1 MQLGRT
7 RAVLLSGALL
17 VTTLPFTAS
26 AIAPHLTCGP
36 KQVGRWETI
45 PVRAFQPVSGL
56 ASTDA
61 ISAYTV
67 DRLRPQDV
75 AVTNGVR
82 VQVSHSNGCDWENA
96 VALDPAVTSAQPFVG
111 AGSSIVSLAMMQGR
125 ALAAVRE
132 GSGST
137 SRPHVLRF
145 DGQSWTTS
153 DSGLPPAGAP
163 RLLRAAS
170 DGRTAYLTVSPTST
184 GGSDDG
190 SPGTPV
196 PLPSLPPLPSPVPS
210 NPTGTPTGFLYATND
225 AGATWSLRTGPADL
239 PGGGTGFS
247 ALEVDPRD
255 PNWLYGIVDGKL
267 LTSKDGG
274 ASFTTVDGSGY
285 TAMVP
290 LLYGALVAFDGAG
303 HGMLVFGGKVVSRFA
318 APTGITSAAYRSD
331 DSMVMVESSG
341 VLRLVGPF
349 GQSGLATPSPHPARP
364 GSLLGD
370 SGVQSSFHAV
380 SGHDLLRF
388 VDPVARSVGQPP
400 PLAAGDRSVTPPVP
414 GTVLPGTRDVTLL
427 LGQSAKE
434 DFTLDL
440 PKNPTPLDLFFLVDV
455 STSMST
461 YIDNLKQNLHKVVDG
476 LTAAHIDLRVGV
488 GTLGTAPAKGEAP
501 YPDSYVYPPTADPSG
516 KVTPGPTYRK
526 PRIYSLIRPIG
537 EVGPSLDKAINSI
550 TLETDPPAGADCAS
564 SGPQVQGCH
573 TGTYHEG
580 QLLALEQMVTGS
592 GVKSEQDDVARTNTY
607 SAVAPGQDARFRGN
621 PDIRRIV
628 VLASD
633 EAFDAPYGTPQKPG
647 STVASPKLDFTRTL
661 GILNKARV
669 GVFGITA
676 GSPDSVDDM
685 TTLARGTH
693 TLAPPGGVSCGGDPV
708 QVLKPGDP
716 LVCSQDGD
724 FSAIIGRVLSSLT
737 DRQDVHLVAPTA
749 TPVLR
754 NLDES
759 ALAGL
764 DVKRP
769 NVARFSVTVSC
780 ADVQPGTYEQDVY
793 AMLRSYKVGTGRL
806 FVTCVA
812 PQAAVPPVPVT
823 QINRPPIA
831 PAVQPPVPPPAPPP
845 AAQPQ
850 PQPNP
855 NINPLTAGVTQEQQ
869 ELQVALATQE
879 LADEQDAGEG
889 VEQLAMVDRR
899 KREQVQALGLL
910 AFAMTV
916 CAGLGLSRLRAH
928 PEVAVSRAR

>member
-45 PVRAFQPVSGL
+45 PVRPFQPVSGL
-56 ASTDA
+56 PGTDA

-67 DRLRPQDV
+67 DRVRPQDV

-82 VQVSHSNGCDWENA
+82 VQVSHSNGCDWENSL
-96 VALDPAVTSAQPFVG
+96 ALDPVASASQPFAG
-111 AGSSIVSLAMMQGR
+111 ASSSIVSLAMMQGT

-137 SRPHVLRF
+137 SSPHVLRY
-145 DGQSWTTS
+145 DGRSWTTS

-163 RLLRAAS
+163 RLLRAGS
-170 DGRTAYLTVSPTST
+170 DGRTAYLTISPTAS

-190 SPGTPV
+190 TPDTPV
-196 PLPSLPPLPSPVPS
+196 PLPSVPPLPSPLPG
-210 NPTGTPTGFLYATND
+210 NPAAPPTGFLYATND
-225 AGATWSLRTGPADL
+225 GGATWSLRTGPTDL
-239 PGGGTGFS
+239 PGGGAGFS
-247 ALEVDPRD
+247 ALEVDPRNA
-255 PNWLYGIVDGKL
+255 NWLYGIVNGSL

-274 ASFTTVDGSGY
+274 STFTTIEGSGY
-285 TAMVP
+285 TAVAP
-290 LLYGALVAFDGAG
+290 LFYGALVAFDGAG
-303 HGMLVFGGKVVSRFA
+303 HGVLVLGGRVVSRFA
-318 APTGITSAAYRSD
+318 APQGITSAAYRAD

-341 VLRLVGPF
+341 VLRMVGPF
-349 GQSGLATPSPHPARP
+349 GQTGFATPSPHLARR

-370 SGVQSSFHAV
+370 NGVQSSFHAV

-388 VDPVARSVGQPP
+388 VDPIARTVGQPP
-400 PLAAGDRSVTPPVP
+400 PLAAGDRSVTPPIP
-414 GTVLPGTRDVTLL
+414 GTVQPGTKDVTLL
-427 LGQSAKE
+427 LGQSATE

-461 YIDNLKQNLHKVVDG
+461 YIDNLKQNIHKVVDR

-488 GTLGTAPAKGEAP
+488 GTLGTGPAQGEAP
-501 YPDSYVYPPTADPSG
+501 YPDSYVYPPSADPKTG
-516 KVTPGPTYRK
+516 QVTPGPTYRK

-537 EVGPSLDKAINSI
+537 EVDKDLNKAINSI
-550 TLETDPPAGADCAS
+550 TLETDPPVGAQH
-564 SGPQVQGCH
+564 SG
-573 TGTYHEG
+573 TFHEG

-592 GVKSEQDDVARTNTY
+592 GVHSEQDDQAHLSTY
-607 SAVAPGQDARFRGN
+607 SAVAPGQDARWRGN

-633 EAFDAPYGTPQKPG
+633 EAFDVPYGTPQKPG
-647 STVASPKLDFTRTL
+647 STVTSPKLDFTRTL
-661 GILNKARV
+661 RILNGARV
-669 GVFGITA
+669 GVFGITT
-676 GSPDSVDDM
+676 GSDDSIDDM

-693 TLAPPGGVSCGGDPV
+693 TFAPPGGVSCGSDPEDP
-708 QVLKPGDP
+708 QFLKQGDP
-716 LVCSQDGD
+716 LVCSKDGD
-724 FSAIIGRVLSSLT
+724 FSAIIGRVLSQLT

-764 DVKRP
+764 DVKRS
-769 NVARFSVTVSC
+769 NLAHFSVTVSC
-780 ADVQPGTYEQDVY
+780 ANVEPGTYEQDVF

-823 QINRPPIA
+823 QINKPPIA

-869 ELQVALATQE
+869 ELQVALALQE
-879 LADEQDAGEG
+879 LADEQDSGEG

-899 KREQVQALGLL
+899 KREQVQALGVL

-916 CAGLGLSRLRAH
+916 CAGLGLSRLRART
-928 PEVAVSRAR
+928 EVVVSRAR

>member
-1 MQLGRT
+1 VPLGRT
-7 RAVLLSGALL
+7 RAALLTGALL
-17 VTTLPFTAS
+17 VATLPFTAS

-36 KQVGRWETI
+36 KQVGRWESI
-45 PVRAFQPVSGL
+45 PIRDYQPVSGL
-56 ASTDA
+56 TPQPQTT
-61 ISAYTV
+61 AYTV
-67 DRLRPQDV
+67 DRVRPQDV
-75 AVTNGVR
+75 AVTNGQR
-82 VQVSHSNGCDWENA
+82 VQISHSNGCDWENA
-96 VALDPAVTSAQPFVG
+96 VALDPAASASQPFVG
-111 AGSSIVSLAMMQGR
+111 NGSSIVSLALLQGTG
-125 ALAAVRE
+125 LAAVR
-132 GSGST
+132 SST
-137 SRPHVLRF
+137 GAPHVLRF

-153 DSGLPPAGAP
+153 DSGLPPAGIP
-163 RLLRAAS
+163 RLLRAAG
-170 DGRTAYLTVSPTST
+170 DGRTAYLTISPTAT

-190 SPGTPV
+190 TPDTPV
-196 PLPSLPPLPSPVPS
+196 PLPTLPTLPPPVPG
-210 NPTGTPTGFLYATND
+210 NPAGTPTGFLYATTD
-225 AGATWSLRTGPADL
+225 GGATWSLRTGAGDL
-239 PGGGTGFS
+239 PNGGTGFS
-247 ALEVDPRD
+247 ALEVDPRNA
-255 PNWLYGIVDGKL
+255 NWLYGIVNGKL

-274 ASFTTVDGSGY
+274 ATFTTVDGSGY
-285 TAMVP
+285 TAMAP
-290 LLYGALVAFDGAG
+290 LFYGALVAFDGAG
-303 HGMLVFGGKVVSRFA
+303 HGVLVFGGRVIMTFA
-318 APTGITSAAYRSD
+318 APKGITSAAVRAD

-341 VLRLVGPF
+341 ALRMVGAF
-349 GQSGLATPSPHPARP
+349 GQAGFATPAPHPARR

-370 SGVQSSFHAV
+370 DGVQSSFHAI

-388 VDPVARSVGQPP
+388 VDPVARTVGQPP

-414 GTVLPGTRDVTLL
+414 GTVLPGSKDVTLL
-427 LGQSAKE
+427 LGQSATE

-461 YIDNLKQNLHKVVDG
+461 YIDNLKQNIHKVVDS
-476 LTAAHIDLRVGV
+476 LAAAHIDLRVGV
-488 GTLGTAPAKGEAP
+488 GTLGTAPAQGEAP
-501 YPDSYVYPPTADPSG
+501 YPDSYVYPPTADPKTG
-516 KVTPGPTYRK
+516 QVTPGPTYRK

-537 EVGPSLDKAINSI
+537 EVGKSLDKAINSI
-550 TLETDPPAGADCAS
+550 NLETDPPVGT
-564 SGPQVQGCH
+564 QH
-573 TGTYHEG
+573 TGTFHEG

-592 GVKSEQDDVARTNTY
+592 GVKSEQDDVAHSNTY
-607 SAVAPGQDARFRGN
+607 SAVAPGQDARWRGN

-628 VLASD
+628 VVASD

-647 STVASPKLDFTRTL
+647 STVGAPKLDFRRTL

-693 TLAPPGGVSCGGDPV
+693 TFAPPGGVSCGGDPV
-708 QVLKPGDP
+708 QRLKQGDP
-716 LVCSQDGD
+716 LVCSQEGD
-724 FSAIIGRVLSSLT
+724 FSAIIGRVLSQLT

-754 NLDES
+754 RLDES
-759 ALAGL
+759 SLAGL
-764 DVKRP
+764 DVKRA

-780 ADVQPGTYEQDVY
+780 ANVEPGTYEQDVF

-812 PQAAVPPVPVT
+812 PQAALPPVPVPPLYK
-823 QINRPPIA
+823 PPIA

-869 ELQVALATQE
+869 ELQVALALQE
-879 LADEQDAGEG
+879 LADEQDNGEG

-899 KREQVQALGLL
+899 KQEQVQALGVL

-916 CAGLGLSRLRAH
+916 CAGLGLSRLRTR
-928 PEVAVSRAR
+928 PEVAVRHAR

>member
-7 RAVLLSGALL
+7 RAALLSGALL

-36 KQVGRWETI
+36 KQVGRWETV
-45 PVRAFQPVSGL
+45 PVRPFQPVSGL
-56 ASTDA
+56 SSTDA

-67 DRLRPQDV
+67 DRVRPQDV

-96 VALDPAVTSAQPFVG
+96 VALDPVASASQSFVG
-111 AGSSIVSLAMMQGR
+111 AGSSIVSLAMLQGTT
-125 ALAAVRE
+125 LAAVRE

-137 SRPHVLRF
+137 SRPHVLRY
-145 DGQSWTTS
+145 DGRSWTTS

-190 SPGTPV
+190 STGAPV
-196 PLPSLPPLPSPVPS
+196 PLPSLPPLPSPVPG
-210 NPTGTPTGFLYATND
+210 NPTSTPTGFLYATSD
-225 AGATWSLRTGPADL
+225 GGATWSLRTGPTDL

-247 ALEVDPRD
+247 ALEVDPRNA
-255 PNWLYGIVDGKL
+255 NWLYGIVNGKL
-267 LTSKDGG
+267 LTSKDAG
-274 ASFTTVDGSGY
+274 ATFTAVEGSGY

-290 LLYGALVAFDGAG
+290 LFYGALVAFDGGG

-318 APTGITSAAYRSD
+318 APKGITSAAYRAD

-341 VLRLVGPF
+341 VLQLVGPF
-349 GQSGLATPSPHPARP
+349 GQAGVRTPSPRPARR

-370 SGVQSSFHAV
+370 NGVQSSFHAI

-388 VDPVARSVGQPP
+388 VDPIARSVGQPP
-400 PLAAGDRSVTPPVP
+400 PLAAGDRSVTPPIP
-414 GTVLPGTRDVTLL
+414 GTVLPGTKDVRLL
-427 LGQSAKE
+427 LGQSATE

-461 YIDNLKQNLHKVVDG
+461 YIDNLKQNLHKVVDE
-476 LTAAHIDLRVGV
+476 LTAAHVSLRVGV
-488 GTLGTAPAKGEAP
+488 GTLGTGPAKGEAP
-501 YPDSYVYPPTADPSG
+501 YPDSYVYPPTADPNG

-537 EVGPSLDKAINSI
+537 EVGDSLNKAINSI
-550 TLETDPPAGADCAS
+550 TLETDPPVGAQH
-564 SGPQVQGCH
+564 SG
-573 TGTYHEG
+573 TFHEG

-592 GVKSEQDDVARTNTY
+592 GVHSEQDDQAHLNTY
-607 SAVAPGQDARFRGN
+607 SAVAPGQDARWRGN
-621 PDIRRIV
+621 PDVRRIV
-628 VLASD
+628 VIASD
-633 EAFDAPYGTPQKPG
+633 EAFDVPYGTPQKPG
-647 STVASPKLDFTRTL
+647 STVDSPKLDFRRTL

-693 TLAPPGGVSCGGDPV
+693 TYAPPGGVSCGGDPV

-724 FSAIIGRVLSSLT
+724 FSAIIGRVLSQLT

-754 NLDES
+754 GLDES

-764 DVKRP
+764 DVKKP
-769 NVARFSVTVSC
+769 NSAGFRVTVSC
-780 ADVQPGTYEQDVY
+780 ADVLPGTYEQDVY
-793 AMLRSYKVGTGRL
+793 AMLRGYKVGVGRL

-812 PQAAVPPVPVT
+812 AQAAVPPVPVPP
-823 QINRPPIA
+823 INKPPIA

-869 ELQVALATQE
+869 ELQVALALQE
-879 LADEQDAGEG
+879 LADEQDSGEG

-899 KREQVQALGLL
+899 KREQVQALGVL

-916 CAGLGLSRLRAH
+916 CAGLGLSRLRAR
-928 PEVAVSRAR
+928 PDVAVARAR